1 MNLHAACR
9 NFPDK
14 RSGRKPSGKAGA
26 VHTAIEFLID
36 AFFKEGTDQEGDSD
50 IEGDRGNNDP
60 CQCCRISKQHGN
72 EDECENEIQSA
83 EQSLSCQELA
93 DRFKLTHAGY
103 RLAPQRASQSSLGRW
118 RRCPSSTSIDCR
130 VRKCIGPQILQYDV
144 EEAVTMSPITSTV
157 SVE

>member
-103 RLAPQRASQSSLGRW
+103 RLAPRRASQSSLMEDGDDAG
-118 RRCPSSTSIDCR
+118 TVAAR
-130 VRKCIGPQILQYDV
+130 VPRQ
-144 EEAVTMSPITSTV
+144 STV
-157 SVE
+157 VCESV